1 MLYSFLSDRL
11 SLYGEKIIERIKSAA
26 KELTNECEIKVE
38 PTHHK

>member
-11 SLYGEKIIERIKSAA
+11 SLYGEKIIERIKSA

-38 PTHHK
+38 PTHYK

>member
-11 SLYGEKIIERIKSAA
+11 SLYGEKIIERIKRA

>member
-11 SLYGEKIIERIKSAA
+11 SLYGEKIIERIKSA
-26 KELTNECEIKVE
+26 KELTNEWEIKVE